1 LFLLHLA
8 TFCMQFQSLV
18 FNCQGVEMKQ
28 IDKVSS
34 GASVSKPSAS
44 STVAPLFN
52 KDLGQHILK
61 NPLVANGI
69 VEKANLQSSDVVLEI
84 GPGTGNLTVRMLEK
98 AKKVKKKIILFSK
111 DVYMIF
117 YRLLLLK
124 RIREW
129 LQNY

>member
-1 LFLLHLA
+1 
-8 TFCMQFQSLV
+8 
-18 FNCQGVEMKQ
+18 MKRL
-28 IDKVSS
+28 DKVSS

-69 VEKANLQSSDVVLEI
+69 VDKANLQSSDTVLEI

-98 AKKVKKKIILFSK
+98 AKKVDRTWLCYSVIYLFI
-111 DVYMIF
+111 YQLI
-117 YRLLLLK
+117 Y
-124 RIREW
+124 
-129 LQNY
+129 YAH

>member
-1 LFLLHLA
+1 MKLSQV
-8 TFCMQFQSLV
+8 TR
-18 FNCQGVEMKQ
+18 GVKMKRL
-28 IDKVSS
+28 DRVSS

-69 VEKANLQSSDVVLEI
+69 VEKANLQASDVVLEI

-98 AKKVKKKIILFSK
+98 AKKVQMASLCVCTILF
-111 DVYMIF
+111 I
-117 YRLLLLK
+117 L
-124 RIREW
+124 
-129 LQNY
+129 

>member
-1 LFLLHLA
+1 
-8 TFCMQFQSLV
+8 MRP
-18 FNCQGVEMKQ
+18 
-28 IDKVSS
+28 DKVAS

-69 VEKANLQSSDVVLEI
+69 VDKANLQASDVVLEI

-98 AKKVKKKIILFSK
+98 AKKVQIHYENGALF
-111 DVYMIF
+111 IF
-117 YRLLLLK
+117 CLFVLGHCS
-124 RIREW
+124 
-129 LQNY
+129 

>member
-1 LFLLHLA
+1 
-8 TFCMQFQSLV
+8 
-18 FNCQGVEMKQ
+18 MKKL
-28 IDKVSS
+28 DKVSS

-69 VEKANLQSSDVVLEI
+69 VEKANLQSSDTVLEI

-98 AKKVKKKIILFSK
+98 AKKVRLFSFTFIEFK
-111 DVYMIF
+111 LIY
-117 YRLLLLK
+117 
-124 RIREW
+124 W
-129 LQNY
+129 CS

>member
-1 LFLLHLA
+1 
-8 TFCMQFQSLV
+8 
-18 FNCQGVEMKQ
+18 MKQ
-28 IDKVSS
+28 LDKVSS

-69 VEKANLQSSDVVLEI
+69 VEKANLQSSDTVLEI

-98 AKKVKKKIILFSK
+98 AKKVQTDLRGGSLF
-111 DVYMIF
+111 ITLH
-117 YRLLLLK
+117 LLNLNVGC
-124 RIREW
+124 RC
-129 LQNY
+129 

>member
-1 LFLLHLA
+1 MRNKWICFGCSFGICSVGYEIGLLKYY
-8 TFCMQFQSLV
+8 
-18 FNCQGVEMKQ
+18 QGYPKIKMKL
-28 IDKVSS
+28 DKVSS

-69 VEKANLQSSDVVLEI
+69 VEKANLQASDVVLEI

-98 AKKVKKKIILFSK
+98 AKKVQMASLCVCTILF
-111 DVYMIF
+111 I
-117 YRLLLLK
+117 L
-124 RIREW
+124 
-129 LQNY
+129 

>member
-1 LFLLHLA
+1 
-8 TFCMQFQSLV
+8 
-18 FNCQGVEMKQ
+18 MKQ
-28 IDKVSS
+28 LDKVSS

-69 VEKANLQSSDVVLEI
+69 VDKANLQSSDVVLEI

-98 AKKVKKKIILFSK
+98 AKKVYEFLMIILFIS
-111 DVYMIF
+111 
-117 YRLLLLK
+117 
-124 RIREW
+124 
-129 LQNY
+129 